1 MTGDSQLKMM
11 PDMRA
16 MLAPRPAD
24 HAAPAATPAKFDIQT
39 AMERLPA
46 TKVDDLKVGGSV
58 IVTSTKG
65 VKSDEVTA
73 ILLLANADFLVRM
86 AQGPASGGESGMDAI
101 NRLHGGMLSGPT
113 RLQPPYDAPVRQASR
128 PVSPHNHEVIS
139 PIPSHIFRPPAHNKP
154 RASAA
159 PSQTHPAQ

>member
-1 MTGDSQLKMM
+1 M

-24 HAAPAATPAKFDIQT
+24 HAAPPATPAKFDIQT

-46 TKVDDLKVGGSV
+46 TKFADLKVGGSV

-65 VKSDEVTA
+65 MKDDTVTA

-86 AQGPASGGESGMDAI
+86 AQGQSSGGESGMDAI
-101 NRLHGGMLSGPT
+101 NRLHGGMLSGSTGFSLPT
-113 RLQPPYDAPVRQASR
+113 MLQ
-128 PVSPHNHEVIS
+128 
-139 PIPSHIFRPPAHNKP
+139 
-154 RASAA
+154 
-159 PSQTHPAQ
+159 